1 MTPGLNLALHR
12 AGAGG
17 RAAAGGWS
25 ASRRAAR
32 RGVKVAGWALALVLV
47 LLICLAGAPPSQAG
61 TPGVDEPPLA
71 QPPRPLT
78 LPTLHES
85 TLANGLTV
93 VVAPRPALP
102 VVSLTLLL
110 RAGPEVD
117 PPGRPGAAA
126 MTSTLWPKG
135 ALRAGRPVPAAELAR
150 QAEALG
156 GALDSHSGWGASTLS
171 MTVSSPRMDEALA
184 LLADVLRRPLLAAD
198 ELARARTQALDGLRV
213 TMGNPS
219 DVAALALRR
228 SFWGGSAYGQVA
240 TPAALQRLQRAD
252 VQAFQAAWVRPD
264 RVALVLVGDVTPEHG
279 LALAQRLLGDWR
291 ASAPAPAAPPSP
303 SPSPP
308 APAATAAQ
316 AAALVLIDMPGSGAA
331 SVALAAPYI
340 GSGLAERPERY
351 AGLVAQAVLG
361 GGYSA
366 RLNQQVRIQRGL
378 SYGVSASAES
388 QPGGGMF
395 TASAQTNHPSAA
407 EVLQLLRS
415 EVTRLADAPAGADEL
430 AARQATLVGSFARR
444 LETTSGLS
452 ALLVGQLAQGRPLAD
467 LVNYVPGLL
476 AVTPAQV
483 QAFARRHWQADG
495 LRAVVAGDL
504 AAAGDSLTTPPA
516 LRLTLGELDL
526 AQPGLRKPAAP

>member
-1 MTPGLNLALHR
+1 MTPGLSLALHR

-17 RAAAGGWS
+17 RAAGGGRS

-32 RGVKVAGWALALVLV
+32 PGVKVAGWALALALV
-47 LLICLAGAPPSQAG
+47 LLMLPAGAPASGAG
-61 TPGVDEPPLA
+61 TPGADEPPPA

-156 GALDSHSGWGASTLS
+156 GGLDSHSGWGASTLS

-228 SFWGGSAYGQVA
+228 SFWAGSAYGQVA

-483 QAFARRHWQADG
+483 QAFARRHWQAAG

>member
-1 MTPGLNLALHR
+1 MTPGMTLSMRAAGVGARSAPRR
-12 AGAGG
+12 AG
-17 RAAAGGWS
+17 RL
-25 ASRRAAR
+25 AAR
-32 RGVKVAGWALALVLV
+32 AAGWALAVL
-47 LLICLAGAPPSQAG
+47 LAGAPPSRAG
-61 TPGVDEPPLA
+61 TPGVDEPPPA

-85 TLANGLTV
+85 MLANGLTV

-102 VVSLTLLL
+102 VVSITLLL
-110 RAGPEVD
+110 RAGPEAD
-117 PPGRPGAAA
+117 PPDRPGVAA

-156 GALDSHSGWGASTLS
+156 GGLDSHSGWGASTLS

-184 LLADVLRRPLLAAD
+184 LLADVLRHPLLAAD

-219 DVAALALRR
+219 DVAAMALRR
-228 SFWGGSAYGQVA
+228 SFWGNSAYGQVS

-252 VQAFQAAWVRPD
+252 VQAFQAEWVRPD
-264 RVALVLVGDVTPEHG
+264 RVALVLVGDVTPEQG
-279 LALAQRLLGDWR
+279 RALAQRLLGDWR
-291 ASAPAPAAPPSP
+291 ASTATPAAPTSTPAPAP
-303 SPSPP
+303 P
-308 APAATAAQ
+308 APQ
-316 AAALVLIDMPGSGAA
+316 AAALVLIDMPGSGQTG
-331 SVALAAPYI
+331 VALAAPYI
-340 GSGLAERPERY
+340 GSGLAQRPERY

-366 RLNQQVRIQRGL
+366 RLNQEVRIKRGL
-378 SYGVSASAES
+378 SYGAAASAES
-388 QPGGGMF
+388 QPSGGMF
-395 TASAQTNHPSAA
+395 TASAQTNHPTAA
-407 EVLQLLRS
+407 EVLQLLRD
-415 EVTRLADAPAGADEL
+415 EVTRLADTPPGADEL

-452 ALLVGQLAQGRPLAD
+452 ALLVGQLAQGRPLVD
-467 LVNYVPGLL
+467 LVNYTPGLL

-483 QAFARRHWQADG
+483 QAFARRHWPAAG

-504 AAAGDSLTTPPA
+504 AAAGDSLATQTPPA

-526 AQPGLRKPAAP
+526 AQAGLRKPAAP